1 MRRYIGAL
9 CAVLLL
15 SGSGCSDNGRDKGAD
30 QATEQNSAEAGADSQ
45 SPALTVPAEPDKPEY
60 QELTERQ
67 LRAALLT
74 IDDLPPGYSADPPD
88 EGESIAKYCGAKPDK
103 APTRV
108 GQDFTKGGGFTV
120 ELSSV
125 GLSQYPSAEIASS
138 NLERLRQGLATCPG
152 ETVEG
157 EKVTYAVMSTPK
169 LEHPTLGI
177 RVSAENYRCDSRSC
191 STPPTRPAGRCRQ
204 RGVDYARAS
213 IELAIRS
220 RSLSARR
227 RKSCFWVVTS

>member
-177 RVSAENYRCDSRSC
+177 RVSAENY
-191 STPPTRPAGRCRQ
+191 TVLLNVAQVGPTVVYSGAG
-204 RGVDYARAS
+204 GVTTADAD
-213 IELAIRS
+213 LAAQLLEQQVDAYINAA
-220 RSLSARR
+220 L
-227 RKSCFWVVTS
+227 K